1 MNSIKVKYK
10 MDIKPINS
18 EISKI
23 SDIHWLL
30 PGFQIR

>member
-10 MDIKPINS
+10 MDIKAINS

-23 SDIHWLL
+23 SNIHWLL
-30 PGFQIR
+30 LGFPIR